1 MFTIMAVFLPS
12 LLALKIMDYLLGGL
26 NLKNLIL
33 YYGILLLLSQSIGNM
48 IVPSFLDIDKSL
60 WNSLNAGTDFFSLY
74 VLILIIINLLLAG
87 IIVILIKNVK
97 IEIEVEYVKN
107 DKEDVKSYKKRFN
120 NIKKLYKKN
129 KDK

>member
-12 LLALKIMDYLLGGL
+12 LLALKVMDYLLRGL

-48 IVPSFLDIDKSL
+48 IIPSFLDIDKSL

-87 IIVILIKNVK
+87 ITVILIKNVK